1 MWTLLSLATKLFYP
15 TARFQSVSV
24 SGNFKPDHVQFP
36 IAATTGG
43 KLLDASW
50 FAAGPDGDSFTTT
63 DAFEP
68 TPLVTAGIFARNW
81 TSV

>member
-1 MWTLLSLATKLFYP
+1 M
-15 TARFQSVSV
+15 

-63 DAFEP
+63 DAFEL
-68 TPLVTAGIFARNW
+68 TPLMTAGIFARNW
-81 TSV
+81 TSAGLVLLTIGGVLRVL